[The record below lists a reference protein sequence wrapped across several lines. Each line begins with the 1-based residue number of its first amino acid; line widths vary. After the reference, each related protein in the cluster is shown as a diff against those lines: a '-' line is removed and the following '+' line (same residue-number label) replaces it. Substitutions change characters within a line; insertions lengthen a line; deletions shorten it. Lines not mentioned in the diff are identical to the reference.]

1 MKNTMQSVRSLLLAG
16 MVMAGLVSANAQP
29 SGPGPGAGP
38 GPGESTRFVFLEPL
52 TLSSADSGRVRVDV
66 LFRIDRFFFVSVRN
80 TEPGSP
86 WAFRRMGEIL
96 IELIDSVGGS
106 TARRLERIETTD
118 NQAEPSPT
126 ERSWVTGVSSFD
138 VPPGTYSVFFEATDI
153 ESKRRL
159 VNKETVVRASPH
171 GAGRMEITDV
181 LLVIPPAL
189 SPPDTLI
196 PDSYAGDLLFSSRR
210 GLWVEMYGVDTS
222 LASLPVRW
230 SITTEKRQD
239 RAFSPVA
246 VESTLSVPLIRGRR
260 MVPVP
265 ETGVYTFRGDSS
277 ARSVYAYFPLAS
289 VQLPLRSYLF
299 QATFGSGADTAS
311 ITRTFRT
318 IWPDMPLSLKN
329 IDFAMDMLR
338 FITTEDQLDSL
349 KSGDFEERI
358 ESLERFWSTK
368 DRTPGTAM
376 NEVMAEYY
384 RRVDHAIRTFATL
397 REPDGT
403 KSDRGR
409 TYILYGPPTRTDR
422 TLNPGR
428 GFTEVWTYDR
438 LRRTFTFE
446 DEARNGTY
454 KLVSSTPL

>member
-1 MKNTMQSVRSLLLAG
+1 MQSVRSLLLVG
-16 MVMAGLVSANAQP
+16 MVVLGLLCAEAQP

-38 GPGESTRFVFLEPL
+38 GPGEFTQFVFLEPL
-52 TLSSADSGRVRVDV
+52 TLSSTDSGRVRVDV
-66 LFRIDRFFFVSVRN
+66 LFRIDRSFFVSVRT

-86 WAFRRMGEIL
+86 WAFRRIGEIL

-106 TARRLERIETTD
+106 AARRLERIETGD

-126 ERSWVTGVSSFD
+126 ERSWVTGVCSFH

-153 ESKRRL
+153 ESKRRF
-159 VNKETVVRASPH
+159 VSKETIVRASPH
-171 GAGRMEITDV
+171 RIGRMEITGA

-210 GLWVEMYGVDTS
+210 GLWVELRGVDPS

-230 SITTEKRQD
+230 SITTAKRQD

-246 VESTLSVPLIRGRR
+246 VESTLAVPLIRGRR
-260 MVPVP
+260 MIPVP
-265 ETGVYTFRGDSS
+265 ETGVYTLRDDSS
-277 ARSVYAYFPLAS
+277 ARWAYAYFPLAS

-299 QATFGSGADTAS
+299 QATFGSGTDTAS

-318 IWPDMPLSLKN
+318 IWPDMPRSLKN
-329 IDFAMDMLR
+329 IDYAMDMLR
-338 FITTEDQLDSL
+338 FITTENQLDSL
-349 KSGDFEERI
+349 KSGDFEERV
-358 ESLERFWSTK
+358 ESLEKFWSVK

-438 LRRTFTFE
+438 QRRTFTFE

-454 KLVSSTPL
+454 KLVSSAPL

>member
-1 MKNTMQSVRSLLLAG
+1 MQRVRSLLLVG
-16 MVMAGLVSANAQP
+16 MVWAGLLCAEAQP

-38 GPGESTRFVFLEPL
+38 GPGEFTQFVFLEPL

-66 LFRIDRFFFVSVRN
+66 LFRIDRFFFVSVRT

-86 WAFRRMGEIL
+86 WAFRRTGEIL

-106 TARRLERIETTD
+106 AARRLERIETGD

-126 ERSWVTGVSSFD
+126 ERSWVTGVCSFH

-153 ESKRRL
+153 ESKRRF
-159 VNKETVVRASPH
+159 VNKETIVRASQNRI
-171 GAGRMEITDV
+171 GRMEITGA

-210 GLWVEMYGVDTS
+210 GLWVELRGVDPS
-222 LASLPVRW
+222 LASIPVRW
-230 SITTEKRQD
+230 SITTAKRQD

-246 VESTLSVPLIRGRR
+246 VESTLAVPLIRGRG

-265 ETGVYTFRGDSS
+265 ETGVYTLRGDSS
-277 ARSVYAYFPLAS
+277 VPWAYAYLPLAS

-299 QATFGSGADTAS
+299 QATFGSGADTVS
-311 ITRTFRT
+311 IARAFRT
-318 IWPDMPLSLKN
+318 LWPDMPLSLKN
-329 IDFAMDMLR
+329 IDYAMDMLR

-349 KSGDFEERI
+349 KSGDFEERV
-358 ESLERFWSTK
+358 ESLERFWSVK

-384 RRVDHAIRTFATL
+384 RRVDHAIRTFGTL

-438 LRRTFTFE
+438 QRRTFTFE

-454 KLVSSTPL
+454 KLVSSAPL

>member
-1 MKNTMQSVRSLLLAG
+1 MQHVRSLVFVGLA
-16 MVMAGLVSANAQP
+16 MAGLLSAAAQP
-29 SGPGPGAGP
+29 SGPGPGPGAGP
-38 GPGESTRFVFLEPL
+38 GEFTRFVFLEPL
-52 TLSSADSGRVRVDV
+52 TLSSTDSGSVRVDV
-66 LFRIDRFFFVSVRN
+66 FFRIDRFFFVSVRN

-86 WAFRRMGEIL
+86 WTFQRTGEIL
-96 IELIDSVGGS
+96 IELIDSAGGS
-106 TARRLERIETTD
+106 AARRLERIETGD
-118 NQAEPSPT
+118 NQAEPLPT
-126 ERSWVTGVSSFD
+126 ERSWLTGVSSFD

-159 VNKETVVRASPH
+159 VSKETIVRASLH
-171 GAGRMEITDV
+171 GAGRMEITGA
-181 LLVIPPAL
+181 LLVVPPTVF
-189 SPPDTLI
+189 PPDTLI

-210 GLWVEMYGVDTS
+210 GLWVELHGVDPS

-230 SITTEKRQD
+230 SITTAKSED

-246 VESTLSVPLIRGRR
+246 VESTLAVPLIRGRR
-260 MVPVP
+260 LVPLP
-265 ETGVYTFRGDSS
+265 GAAVYTLKGDSS
-277 ARSVYAYFPLAS
+277 ALWTYAYFPLAT

-311 ITRTFRT
+311 ITRSFRT

-329 IDFAMDMLR
+329 IDFALDMLR

-349 KSGDFEERI
+349 KSGDFEERV

-376 NEVMAEYY
+376 NEVMTEYY
-384 RRVDHAIRTFATL
+384 RRVDHSIRTFGTL

-409 TYILYGPPTRTDR
+409 TYVLYGPPTRTDR

-454 KLVSSTPL
+454 KLVSSAPL